1 MARRPVTTTFED
13 RTNGAKNPV
22 RVWRFNALA
31 AGCSAGVR
39 LPLATEEDHH
49 RALDPKDVERFP
61 PGHKL
66 HDLMTPLMADG
77 RLVEFF
83 DGADHQVDEHG
94 KIYLW
99 SNHGAE
105 FFVRCPSKALSVKL
119 GVQSARMLCSE
130 CDVVKERN
138 RVTGTKEVCNH
149 AGEFWGFFGLE
160 KIIVDATS
168 EVAAADIHL
177 STAAMRDF
185 NAKLKDKD
193 MRAVAAEKK
202 AAEKEAEAEK
212 TRKELAVLRKQ
223 LEDERTA
230 SAKALAKSK

>member
-1 MARRPVTTTFED
+1 M
-13 RTNGAKNPV
+13 
-22 RVWRFNALA
+22 
-31 AGCSAGVR
+31 
-39 LPLATEEDHH
+39 
-49 RALDPKDVERFP
+49 
-61 PGHKL
+61 
-66 HDLMTPLMADG
+66 
-77 RLVEFF
+77 
-83 DGADHQVDEHG
+83 
-94 KIYLW
+94 
-99 SNHGAE
+99 
-105 FFVRCPSKALSVKL
+105 
-119 GVQSARMLCSE
+119 
-130 CDVVKERN
+130 
-138 RVTGTKEVCNH
+138 
-149 AGEFWGFFGLE
+149 
-160 KIIVDATS
+160 DATS

>member
-39 LPLATEEDHH
+39 LPTATEHGHH
-49 RALDPKDVERFP
+49 PALDPEDVTRFP
-61 PGHKL
+61 PGHRL
-66 HDLMTPLMADG
+66 HDLMVPLLADG
-77 RLVEFF
+77 RLVQFHL
-83 DGADHQVDEHG
+83 DCDHQVDEHG
-94 KIYLW
+94 KIFLW
-99 SNHGAE
+99 SNHGAD
-105 FFVRCPSKALSVKL
+105 FFVRCPSKALALKL
-119 GVQSARMLCSE
+119 GVGVERMLCAD

-138 RVTGTKEVCNH
+138 RVNGTKETCQHN
-149 AGEFWGFFGLE
+149 GEFWGFFGLE

-168 EVAAADIHL
+168 EVAASDIHL

-202 AAEKEAEAEK
+202 AAEQAAENEK
-212 TRKELAVLRKQ
+212 TKKELAVIRKQ
-223 LEDERTA
+223 LEDERAA